1 MTDSKR
7 SLFESFVVLLIVG
20 VITLIGNQVGFKNG
34 IIESLP
40 GMAILLALCVAGV
53 GTNMYVFKKI
63 PSVLFVIT
71 YGVIISLPN
80 FPGSEFVNASVAK
93 VSFLALTT
101 PILAYAGIA
110 IGKDLA
116 TFKQSGWRIVVVSI
130 FVMISTYVASA
141 AIAQGVL
148 KFMGDI

>member
-1 MTDSKR
+1 MAKQTF
-7 SLFESFVVLLIVG
+7 LESIVVLIIVG
-20 VITLIGNQVGFKNG
+20 VITLIGNFVGFNNG
-34 IIESLP
+34 IVESLP
-40 GMAILLALCVAGV
+40 GMGILVALCIAGIA
-53 GTNMYVFKKI
+53 TNHFILKKI

-71 YGVIISLPN
+71 YGVIITLPG
-80 FPGSEFVNASVAK
+80 FPGSEAFSAAVGKVN
-93 VSFLALTT
+93 FLALTT

-110 IGKDLA
+110 IGKDLD

-148 KFMGDI
+148 SFMGEI

>member
-1 MTDSKR
+1 MTANR
-7 SLFESFVVLLIVG
+7 SLIESCIVLIIVS
-20 VITLIGNQVGFKNG
+20 VITLIGNAVGFNNG

-40 GMAILLALCVAGV
+40 GMGILLLLCIAGV
-53 GTNMYVFKKI
+53 ATNMFVFKKI

-71 YGVIISLPN
+71 YGVIITLPT
-80 FPGSEFVNASVAK
+80 FPFAPAVNAYVSK

-148 KFMGDI
+148 KYMGDI

>member
-1 MTDSKR
+1 MTK
-7 SLFESFVVLLIVG
+7 LNILESIVVLVIVS
-20 VITLIGNQVGFKNG
+20 VITLIGNLVGFKNG
-34 IIESLP
+34 IIEAIP
-40 GMAILLALCVAGV
+40 GMIVLLLLCVAGV
-53 GTNMYVFKKI
+53 ATNMYIFKKI

-71 YGVIISLPN
+71 YGVIITMPG
-80 FPGSEFVNASVAK
+80 FPFSTEINAYVAK
-93 VSFLALTT
+93 VNFLALTT

-116 TFKQSGWRIVVVSI
+116 TFKKSGWRIVVVSI

-141 AIAQGVL
+141 AIAHGVL